1 MDGDDVNIIMGSVV
15 RDRDIERA
23 ATRLDY
29 GHQQALWE
37 RLGPRVVFDDI
48 SGSCPKSVSDRNV
61 VKTRAHRTSQ
71 VSCSGD
77 QARAQEV
84 ESRCA

>member
-1 MDGDDVNIIMGSVV
+1 MDGDDVNVIMGSVV

-37 RLGPRVVFDDI
+37 RLGPRVLSDDI
-48 SGSCPKSVSDRNV
+48 S
-61 VKTRAHRTSQ
+61 RADHVQ
-71 VSCSGD
+71 GLGPLNPPL
-77 QARAQEV
+77 
-84 ESRCA
+84 